1 MLVLRISY
9 VLHIIITGILI
20 EENQMATSSFA
31 KTIVVNTDKAAET
44 IIKAVESSR
53 NTPPA
58 VSSTSCKVATK
69 ETLAKKSR
77 LR

>member
-1 MLVLRISY
+1 
-9 VLHIIITGILI
+9 
-20 EENQMATSSFA
+20 MATSSFA